1 MQLLGAQC
9 YTGFSHQQH
18 TNIKIIYI
26 YMYETCS
33 GFPSNASLF
42 LRIVYL
48 DVDRYYTETLCD
60 FAPALPAM
68 ESSDQIA
75 KYAAAFGEQEGLK
88 AVTCQ

>member
-1 MQLLGAQC
+1 MLHRILTSTT
-9 YTGFSHQQH
+9 YKYK
-18 TNIKIIYI
+18 NNIYI